1 MAIKVG
7 DNAPDFTLLDTD
19 LQKVSL
25 SSFNGKNVVLLF
37 FPAAFTGVCT
47 KEMCTVRDN
56 FDKYSK
62 LNSQV
67 FAISVDSPFT
77 QKVWKAQNNLN
88 FPVLSDFNKEVSKL
102 YGAFYD
108 VFGPG
113 KFDLFGVSKRAAFA
127 IDKNGKIKYI
137 EVLEDAGNEPN
148 YDAIVK
154 ALEN

>member
-1 MAIKVG
+1 MAVKVG
-7 DNAPDFTLLDTD
+7 DVAPDFTLLDTD

-25 SSFNGKNVVLLF
+25 SSFKGKNVVLLF

-47 KEMCTVRDN
+47 KEMCTIRDN

-62 LNSQV
+62 LNAQV
-67 FAISVDSPFT
+67 FAISVDSTFA
-77 QKVWKAQNNLN
+77 QKVWKEQNNLN
-88 FPVLSDFNKEVSKL
+88 FPVLSDFNKDVSKL

-108 VFGPG
+108 VFGAG
-113 KFDLFGVSKRAAFA
+113 KFDMNGVSKRAAFV
-127 IDKNGKIKYI
+127 IDKNGKIKYA